1 MDIDEKIAY
10 AINNTAVLRPPK
22 QTLATFGTTNIY
34 YYLVT
39 IPAYSE
45 LLNNVNVDETVVREG
60 RVIAERPQVITPSY
74 LVNLEGFSEYAKKYL
89 EAVVQE
95 HSPHA
100 PGLFYRYKNEP
111 KELTIVS
118 THLDSVVDRINQKIN
133 KEGDPLSTIIKGVD
147 EMWDVSLMKFIHDVT
162 QGSLESNIIELG
174 RKGLFDIDYSG
185 IPRDARNRIEELFD
199 QVKRG
204 ELDPSEL
211 KLELDRWGLFQE
223 YEDRFLSLFR
233 KRR

>member
-45 LLNNVNVDETVVREG
+45 LLNNVDETVVREG

-95 HSPHA
+95 HGPHA